1 MKRFSI
7 YSILSAIFIF
17 AGTSLAAGAE
27 LFIPELKGAKASH
40 LDIPLK
46 LDQAQ
51 NLAGVKLIL
60 AYNKNALEFKKASK
74 TKDSSSLMH
83 IVNSKKPGRLII
95 VMAGAMGINGRDLTL
110 LTIRFRL
117 KQKEIADL
125 NTLVKVTAAELMNA
139 KLKSIEVKIR
149 EMKPLQ
155 KTK

>member
-7 YSILSAIFIF
+7 YSIFFAIFIF
-17 AGTSLAAGAE
+17 IETSLAAGAE
-27 LFIPELKGAKASH
+27 LYIPELKDAEASR

-51 NLAGVKLIL
+51 NLAGVKLVL
-60 AYNKNALEFKKASK
+60 AYDKNILEFKKAFK

-95 VMAGAMGINGRDLTL
+95 VMAGAMGISGHDITL

-117 KQKEIADL
+117 KQKIIADI
-125 NTLVKVTAAELMNA
+125 NTLVKITAAELMNA
-139 KLKSIEVKIR
+139 KLKSVKVQIR
-149 EMKPLQ
+149 
-155 KTK
+155 

>member
-7 YSILSAIFIF
+7 YSIFFAIFIF
-17 AGTSLAAGAE
+17 IETSLAAGAE
-27 LFIPELKGAKASH
+27 LYIPELKDAEASR

-51 NLAGVKLIL
+51 NLAGVKLVL
-60 AYNKNALEFKKASK
+60 AYDKNILEFKKALK

-95 VMAGAMGINGRDLTL
+95 VMAGAMGISGHDVTL

-117 KQKEIADL
+117 KQKITADI
-125 NTLVKVTAAELMNA
+125 NTLVKITAAELMNA
-139 KLKSIEVKIR
+139 KLKSVKVKIR
-149 EMKPLQ
+149 
-155 KTK
+155 